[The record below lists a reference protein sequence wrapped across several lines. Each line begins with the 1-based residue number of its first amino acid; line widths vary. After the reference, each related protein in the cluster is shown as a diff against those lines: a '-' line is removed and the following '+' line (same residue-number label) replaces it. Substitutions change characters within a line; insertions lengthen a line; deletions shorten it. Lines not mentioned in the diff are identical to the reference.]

1 MRISDWSSDVC
12 SSDLRWPDAEITGI
26 DNSPE
31 MLAHA
36 RREAPDMQWQQA
48 DIADWRPT
56 APVDLLFTNAALH
69 WLFGHEELFPRL
81 VGDVAPGGFFA
92 CQIPRNFGAT
102 SHPSIYAAV
111 REGGWRGRLQSS
123 LPPAP
128 TEEPPF

>member
-1 MRISDWSSDVC
+1 
-12 SSDLRWPDAEITGI
+12 
-26 DNSPE
+26 

-81 VGDVAPGGFFA
+81 VGNVAPGGFFA
-92 CQIPRNFGAT
+92 CQIPRNFGAP
-102 SHPSIYAAV
+102 SHQSIYAAV
-111 REGGWRGRLQSS
+111 REGDWRERQESALRSEPTKEIGRAHVRTPVTNAHPISRL
-123 LPPAP
+123 LPDKQQVYN
-128 TEEPPF
+128 

>member
-56 APVDLLFTNAALH
+56 APVDLLFTYAALH
-69 WLFGHEELFPRL
+69 CLFGREELFPRL
-81 VGDVAPGGFFA
+81 FGDVAPGGFYP
-92 CQIPRNFGAT
+92 CQITLNLHRNN
-102 SHPSIYAAV
+102 V
-111 REGGWRGRLQSS
+111 VEGQMVSVSVDPEDGHILKK
-123 LPPAP
+123 
-128 TEEPPF
+128 T